1 MHFLAVIDFTKL
13 GTFSQ
18 QNINAHSQWLA
29 NVLGKNPLRHLSIVS
44 FADVCCVSIAFFQ
57 LGWSSNK
64 GLPTSQKPCKK
75 CWANMEVVYVCCMP
89 NFEDPLVW

>member
-1 MHFLAVIDFTKL
+1 MHFLAVIDFTEL

-29 NVLGKNPLRHLSIVS
+29 NVLGKNPLSHLSIVS
-44 FADVCCVSIAFFQ
+44 FAAVCCVSIAFFQ
-57 LGWSSNK
+57 LGWSPNK

-75 CWANMEVVYVCCMP
+75 GSGKHGSGLCLLYAE
-89 NFEDPLVW
+89 F